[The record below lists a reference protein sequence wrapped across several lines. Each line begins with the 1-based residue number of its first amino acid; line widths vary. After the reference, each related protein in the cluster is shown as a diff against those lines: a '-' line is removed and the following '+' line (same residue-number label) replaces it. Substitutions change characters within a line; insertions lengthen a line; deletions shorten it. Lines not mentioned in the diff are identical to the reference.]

1 MKKDIDEELAKA
13 HKELAELH
21 KKFHKEHVEIDKEIQ
36 KELAEYHKEIQK
48 EREAIII
55 KFLTSFG
62 FSKDEILAY
71 IPVLSEESFQFAEGV
86 NLELDRFIIRIMM
99 NMISFCGTMDKTIK
113 ILMEKGIAFDDIYD
127 FTGMN
132 EEMIKKH
139 YSEREGWS

>member
-1 MKKDIDEELAKA
+1 MKKDINEKLAEIKEQNERLA
-13 HKELAELH
+13 EIDKELAEFDI
-21 KKFHKEHVEIDKEIQ
+21 KFQ
-36 KELAEYHKEIQK
+36 KET
-48 EREAIII
+48 EAKII

-86 NLELDRFIIRIMM
+86 NLELDKFIIKTMM

-113 ILMEKGIAFDDIYD
+113 ILLEKGMAFYDIYA
-127 FTGMN
+127 FTGIN

-139 YSEREGWS
+139 YSESVGG

>member
-1 MKKDIDEELAKA
+1 MKKDIDEELAEV

-21 KKFHKEHVEIDKEIQ
+21 KKFHKEPVEIDKEIQ
-36 KELAEYHKEIQK
+36 KEIQK

-139 YSEREGWS
+139 YSEREGS

>member
-13 HKELAELH
+13 KKELAELH
-21 KKFHKEHVEIDKEIQ
+21 KKFHKENVEIDKEIQ
-36 KELAEYHKEIQK
+36 KELAEFHK

-86 NLELDRFIIRIMM
+86 NLELDRFIIRTMM

-139 YSEREGWS
+139 YSEREGS